1 MAQRFSLKDNPIF
14 QKLAPHTPP
23 LPLEATV
30 PGEESQDNQG
40 IIPEGQ
46 NLTVRNRPSEID
58 THMRSPTETDDVLP
72 SLPGSPPSPASTPGS
87 PPHPAAPELPLLE
100 HLDKAL
106 FFGFYNEVADELL
119 PTLSPAAQVLYN
131 RLFRLAYG
139 FNRNYCIVSQPLLME
154 RTGLSRNTLRG
165 ALQALLDGGW
175 IQIVGA
181 GNRVSTTYRVVL
193 PREVRAGA
201 QQTGAIF
208 EGQNLTVRNRPSESD
223 PQNLRVKNR
232 GSEIDPPEGQNSA
245 LRNLTPRP
253 EKPSNILNDSTLQVR
268 GSKFEGQKLT
278 PLLFTY
284 RSSTLSLSEREREG
298 QNSPGTSLLLS
309 ARELVDKFY
318 SLLGQRV
325 AKSKRQKSLDEC
337 LGLLHEGF
345 TVEEIDYA
353 ISWLI
358 THHPTTGSFSRLPHF
373 IDQALKAQHNHPP
386 TARATPET
394 QRQRQQ
400 EQEHIEQQ
408 QRLQVILAALPPE
421 DLAAFRAAAEKCVD
435 EEQPGVKYGRD
446 TLVRLKME
454 ELITMQALPPLSGPA
469 AL

>member
-1 MAQRFSLKDNPIF
+1 
-14 QKLAPHTPP
+14 
-23 LPLEATV
+23 
-30 PGEESQDNQG
+30 
-40 IIPEGQ
+40 
-46 NLTVRNRPSEID
+46 
-58 THMRSPTETDDVLP
+58 
-72 SLPGSPPSPASTPGS
+72 
-87 PPHPAAPELPLLE
+87 
-100 HLDKAL
+100 
-106 FFGFYNEVADELL
+106 
-119 PTLSPAAQVLYN
+119 
-131 RLFRLAYG
+131 
-139 FNRNYCIVSQPLLME
+139 
-154 RTGLSRNTLRG
+154 
-165 ALQALLDGGW
+165 
-175 IQIVGA
+175 
-181 GNRVSTTYRVVL
+181 
-193 PREVRAGA
+193 
-201 QQTGAIF
+201 
-208 EGQNLTVRNRPSESD
+208 
-223 PQNLRVKNR
+223 
-232 GSEIDPPEGQNSA
+232 
-245 LRNLTPRP
+245 
-253 EKPSNILNDSTLQVR
+253 
-268 GSKFEGQKLT
+268 
-278 PLLFTY
+278 
-284 RSSTLSLSEREREG
+284 
-298 QNSPGTSLLLS
+298 
-309 ARELVDKFY
+309 VDKFY